1 VSVVTREQITAYLEL
16 LKAFTDTIRSAGPT
30 GIPEGVLYAQVM
42 SSCSLELFTKVIDRL
57 VEIKVVSRSSRVL
70 RFVTQ
75 EQPAPV
81 QDAKALGP

>member
-1 VSVVTREQITAYLEL
+1 MSVVTREQITAYLEL
-16 LKAFTDTIRSAGPT
+16 LKAFTDVIRSAGPS

-42 SSCSLELFTKVIDRL
+42 SSCSLERFTKVIDKL
-57 VEIKVVSRSSRVL
+57 VEIKVVSRSNMVL

-75 EQPAPV
+75 EQPTPV